1 MVCHFLLQGVFLTQD
16 PTQVSCMTG
25 GFFTI
30 EPPGKPHLHLDKF
43 MNIPVDKIH
52 YQPET
57 APRYGRCFADHTR
70 NYVLVRTL
78 LVMYNRIWTQS
89 KEDFLTHITE
99 LVLRIERSAAKIR
112 VIATWTR
119 SLTRPRFLPHPS
131 DPCSLCRRAGDLAS
145 DSHGSQTPAK
155 RSYFPLKIHIR
166 GTPIWFC
173 LQYVISLLEE

>member
-1 MVCHFLLQGVFLTQD
+1 MGCHFLLQGVFLTQD
-16 PTQVSCMTG
+16 PTQVSCVTG

-119 SLTRPRFLPHPS
+119 SLTRPRFLPHRLTHV
-131 DPCSLCRRAGDLAS
+131 PCAEGQATWLLTAMVHRLQQKEAIFLSKFILEGLLFGSACSMLSAS
-145 DSHGSQTPAK
+145 
-155 RSYFPLKIHIR
+155 
-166 GTPIWFC
+166 
-173 LQYVISLLEE
+173 